1 MVENTPPPSPP
12 APETQRREKV
22 TSIMQ
27 LFVNDQI
34 KISIIHTPGP
44 DGANLLVRPLGG
56 EEGRVV
62 PMARAQI
69 AVWGGGRRRGHW
81 EPFTGFSVR

>member
-1 MVENTPPPSPP
+1 
-12 APETQRREKV
+12 
-22 TSIMQ
+22 MQ

-69 AVWGGGRRRGHW
+69 AGGGGKERTLGAIHRLFGSLRMLACAVMRKESH
-81 EPFTGFSVR
+81 FLAN